1 MPTDV
6 MDVKQVADYLGIAQ
20 STVYKKVE
28 FRQIPFTKVG
38 TLLRFP
44 KWLIDRWLTK
54 NAVHPDESLFQ
65 EFIQLKTRYHLEQFM
80 LAKGL
85 DINRMTDT
93 QLQDALATAIE
104 ELKSETTEE
113 S

>member
-1 MPTDV
+1 
-6 MDVKQVADYLGIAQ
+6 
-20 STVYKKVE
+20 
-28 FRQIPFTKVG
+28 
-38 TLLRFP
+38 
-44 KWLIDRWLTK
+44 
-54 NAVHPDESLFQ
+54 
-65 EFIQLKTRYHLEQFM
+65 M